1 MLYIR
6 IINPN
11 INSPLVR
18 YTGKAHSQRIPLYWA
33 PLPVYRT
40 DCGQPER
47 DVERMVVMGARI
59 EEHPI
64 LGKQEKGRL
73 VTFYFDGKELT
84 GYEGEPIAA
93 ALKAQGVMIHRYTK
107 KEHKPR
113 GIFCA
118 IGRCTD
124 CVMVVN
130 GKPNIRTCVTPLE
143 EGMKVQTQYGVS
155 DKPFE
160 EQ

>member
-1 MLYIR
+1 MEYKQGSEKGE
-6 IINPN
+6 INME
-11 INSPLVR
+11 
-18 YTGKAHSQRIPLYWA
+18 T
-33 PLPVYRT
+33 
-40 DCGQPER
+40 
-47 DVERMVVMGARI
+47 RI

-64 LGKQEKGRL
+64 LGKQETGRL
-73 VTFYFDGKELT
+73 VTFYHDGKALQ

-93 ALKAQGVMIHRYTK
+93 ALKAAGVMVHRYTK

-124 CVMVVN
+124 CVMIVD
-130 GKPNIRTCVTPLE
+130 GKPNVRTCVTPLK

-155 DKPFE
+155 AEPEK
-160 EQ
+160 